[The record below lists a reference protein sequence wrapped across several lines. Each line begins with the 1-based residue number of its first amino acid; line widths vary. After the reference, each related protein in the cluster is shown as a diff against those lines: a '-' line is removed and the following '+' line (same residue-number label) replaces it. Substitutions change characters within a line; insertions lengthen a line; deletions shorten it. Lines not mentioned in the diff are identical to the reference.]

1 MKVAEN
7 QNFIETTK
15 TEFQCYQKEPITD
28 LQAIEIQKNLF
39 GVVNLLIQWNQNV
52 SSKNVCIS
60 IQKGQ

>member
-1 MKVAEN
+1 MKVAET

-39 GVVNLLIQWNQNV
+39 GVVNLLIQWNQKV
-52 SSKNVCIS
+52 SS
-60 IQKGQ
+60 